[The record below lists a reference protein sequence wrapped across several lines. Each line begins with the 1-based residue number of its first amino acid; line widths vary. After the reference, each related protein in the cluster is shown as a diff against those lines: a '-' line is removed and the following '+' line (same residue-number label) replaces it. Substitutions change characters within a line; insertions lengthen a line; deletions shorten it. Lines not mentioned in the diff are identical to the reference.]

1 MAAVRVVEK
10 DLDVED
16 EVGEADA
23 VVGEGGVESR
33 PRTGSTFVLI
43 SPSPIII
50 RISTS
55 GSMLQRSKRFGI
67 TKENSLD
74 LLARIR
80 MIPIQLRN

>member
-1 MAAVRVVEK
+1 MKE
-10 DLDVED
+10 VED

-55 GSMLQRSKRFGI
+55 GSILQRSIIFGRKKVNRLELTVI
-67 TKENSLD
+67 
-74 LLARIR
+74 IR
-80 MIPIQLRN
+80 VIPLKLRN